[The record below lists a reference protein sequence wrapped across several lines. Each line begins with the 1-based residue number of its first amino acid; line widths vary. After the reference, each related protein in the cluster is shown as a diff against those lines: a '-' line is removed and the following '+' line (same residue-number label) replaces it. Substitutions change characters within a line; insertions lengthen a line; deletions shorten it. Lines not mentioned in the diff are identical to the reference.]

1 MEPDPLTVATEYLAA
16 LQAFDYE
23 RARTVLADEGFEFLS
38 PTHHFRSADD
48 LVRFMSLS
56 GGIVQSVQTRKVFAS
71 GPDICHILTYRIQI
85 SEKQDVAVALWT
97 RVREGRITR
106 IEAIFDASVYRDLFP
121 DE

>member
-1 MEPDPLTVATEYLAA
+1 VEPDPLTVATEYVAA

-23 RARTVLADEGFEFLS
+23 RARTLLADEGFEFLS
-38 PTHHFRSADD
+38 PTHRFQSADD

-71 GPDICHILTYRIQI
+71 GPDVCQVLTYRIQI

-97 RVREGRITR
+97 RVRAGRITR

>member
-1 MEPDPLTVATEYLAA
+1 LEPDPLTVVTEYLAA

-23 RARTVLADEGFEFLS
+23 RARTLLADEGFEFTS
-38 PTHHFRSADD
+38 ATHQFQSADD

-56 GGIVQSVQTRKVFAS
+56 GGIVQSIQTRKVFAS
-71 GPDICHILTYRIQI
+71 GPDICHILNYRIQI

-97 RVREGRITR
+97 RVREGRIAR